1 MSWKKKFTEKI
12 ADTLRFAAYI
22 FLAFDAIV
30 LSGFLFWL
38 VVKFVLRFAQYIDHH
53 IFENPWY

>member
-1 MSWKKKFTEKI
+1 MSWRKNITDHT
-12 ADTLRFAAYI
+12 ADFLRFSAYL

-30 LSGFLFWL
+30 LSVFLFWFITR
-38 VVKFVLRFAQYIDHH
+38 FVWRFAQYIDHN